1 MADTG
6 IGTIETSVICKS
18 EVCSGCGACVNIC
31 PQRCIK
37 FEEDEYGQKRPVIEK
52 THCIECN
59 LCKKTCPNNRQKE
72 EIFIRYPQMV
82 YAGWRNEISEC
93 RLSSSGGVASVI
105 AEHITQTGG
114 IVYGVTQ
121 KQENVLYQR
130 ADTVETVREFR
141 GSKYTQADSVEIYT
155 QIEQDICDRKRVL
168 VIGTPCLIAGIIS
181 YLDRKKLRENY
192 HKYLVTIDLLCHGN
206 TPQSY
211 LKEHI
216 EAIRR
221 KNSVNFDEI
230 TFRSNIPGENY
241 RFILKENGKTV
252 YSQRAESDLYFYG
265 FLSSVTVR
273 ESCVNC
279 GYKCSERCGDISLGD
294 FLGLGR
300 EIPFSAD
307 RTGIH
312 PSLILINSDTG
323 RQIIQSV
330 EGELRLFPR
339 TLEEAVNGGPS
350 LRQEDMRKDSN
361 WMKRRQKFKT
371 AYPLQGFEKAA
382 KKSIGDQVLL
392 SLTKD
397 KMKKILKR

>member
-18 EVCSGCGACVNIC
+18 EVCSGCGACMNIC
-31 PQRCIK
+31 PQGCIK
-37 FEEDEYGQKRPVIEK
+37 FKEDEYGQKKPRIEK

-72 EIFIRYPQMV
+72 EIFIKSSQMV
-82 YAGWRNEISEC
+82 YAGWRNEVSER
-93 RLSSSGGVASVI
+93 RLSSSGGIASVI
-105 AEHITQTGG
+105 AEYIIKTGG
-114 IVYGVTQ
+114 IVYGVVQ

-130 ADTVETVREFR
+130 ADTVEAVCAFR

-155 QIEQDICDRKRVL
+155 QIEQDICDRKKVL
-168 VIGTPCLIAGIIS
+168 VIGTPCLVAGIIS
-181 YLDRKKLRENY
+181 YLDRKKIREDY
-192 HKYLVTIDLLCHGN
+192 HRYLVTIDLLCHGN
-206 TPQSY
+206 TPQGY

-216 EAIRR
+216 EAIRS
-221 KNSVNFDEI
+221 KNPVNFDEI

-241 RFILKENGKTV
+241 RFILKEDSKIV

-273 ESCVNC
+273 ESCMNC
-279 GYKCSERCGDISLGD
+279 TYKRAERCGDITLGD

-312 PSLILINSDTG
+312 PSLVLVNSDTG
-323 RQIIQSV
+323 RQIIQDV
-330 EGELRLFPR
+330 EGELQLFPR
-339 TLEEAVNGGPS
+339 TLE
-350 LRQEDMRKDSN
+350 DMSRDSS
-361 WMKRRQKFKT
+361 WMKRRQKFKA

-382 KKSIGDQVLL
+382 KKSVGDRVRL

-397 KMKKILKR
+397 KIKKILKR